1 MATEGKELKFVLLG
15 NSKVGKTSLVERF
28 AVGKAGTI
36 SKDPSTTVAS
46 PETRKSLKITMEE
59 GNEREVM
66 FKVIDT
72 AGSDALQHSTFGRNK
87 GTHCVFLVFDLTN
100 EESLLGIEKENGYR
114 HSGIFGGQGW
124 QEDIEVSFK
133 ESSPMVVLVGNK
145 KDRQQDIV
153 AGLREAAEKRANEN
167 GMQYCEVSAFGI
179 DDHVEELFKRIARDI
194 LKRERQEAPTRSC
207 QVM

>member
-1 MATEGKELKFVLLG
+1 MATERKELKFVLLG

-28 AVGKAGTI
+28 KAGGAGTI
-36 SKDPSTTVAS
+36 SKSPSPTS
-46 PETRKSLKITMEE
+46 PSSETRKSLKITMEE

-100 EESLLGIEKENGYR
+100 EESLLGRNVGGHLY
-114 HSGIFGGQGW
+114 SGIFGEQGW

-153 AGLREAAEKRANEN
+153 PGLREQAERRANEK
-167 GMQYCEVSAFGI
+167 GMQYCEVSAFEY

-194 LKRERQEAPTRSC
+194 LIRERQEAPTRSC